1 MAFKAPFMWELVV
14 VSLGKHC
21 MVMDLHLCLP
31 SQNLR
36 FVRGVAVAVPRRRL
50 KEVRGKSTGT
60 LGEKTLSL
68 LFSIFGKLTV
78 SARNWWARGSDLRD
92 SMFIVVS
99 LFLQTTMSMR
109 GPCLSLR

>member
-14 VSLGKHC
+14 VSIGNHC

-68 LFSIFGKLTV
+68 PFSIFGKLTV
-78 SARNWWARGSDLRD
+78 SALNWWARGSDLRD